1 MTQNISTTELG
12 ELGAV
17 VYMASIASELSS
29 GAIIVLCVGLVAY
42 FVYKAVSNQDIT
54 LGSSC
59 CTRVDRH
66 VDTHVQVSTPEVSPE
81 SPLSSESVCG
91 SYEGCSGIGRNFHLE

>member
-1 MTQNISTTELG
+1 MSLNISTTELG

-42 FVYKAVSNQDIT
+42 FIYKALSNQEIT

-59 CTRVDRH
+59 CTKVDRH
-66 VDTHVQVSTPEVSPE
+66 VDAHVQVSTPE
-81 SPLSSESVCG
+81 SPLSSESVCESG
-91 SYEGCSGIGRNFHLE
+91 YEGCSTGNSKIRFE